1 MCPAPRAV
9 AFDGVLRRGDIQQLT
24 SNTGPVA
31 QAFRTANYGYNLR
44 FPVVPAL
51 AQPADPRYL
60 HPHVLSI
67 MLRHK
72 LPIPQDVQ
80 VWPPVQVPEHAA
92 EIVSDLVNHLNDMQY
107 CDISSTVS
115 FRSTVVQKLLPQP
128 SSHDD
133 EPGTSPAFP
142 AADMSIMPCGA
153 MLPVECAML
162 TSYSEV
168 HLLTGVRV
176 YVVFPAIPSN
186 MERLEDYLDCMARG
200 YPQDHDGLCEVSLFR
215 GVTFVQRPG
224 QIVYLPPFCPTA
236 VFATKTSA
244 AVVLR
249 SRRFEGIPFRICHI
263 DMTATWI
270 SNLHRHDPERLW
282 MVLEIELMQLWLDL
296 DTLLSDTA
304 IGTPDF
310 AHSIDHLGVEWL
322 SKASKFRELLEK
334 YIPKVQNEIILR
346 NVPKLW
352 TILVERTGREYCPI
366 CWTTIKE
373 LEVSF
378 VDHFSMLHWNKP
390 EAKKPVRPTKVSSR
404 SNNVAMIK
412 RGLTVAS
419 GNKGVP
425 QVKKPSKKKA
435 RIEPAQTISLP
446 SRPRTPVGSAATK
459 AGPVPRPSTT
469 RQAKAKGSA
478 RK

>member
-9 AFDGVLRRGDIQQLT
+9 AFEGVLRRGDIQQLT
-24 SNTGPVA
+24 SNTGPIA
-31 QAFRTANYGYNLR
+31 QAFKTANYGYNLR

-67 MLRHK
+67 MLRQK

-80 VWPPVQVPEHAA
+80 VWPPVQAPEHAA
-92 EIVSDLVNHLNDMQY
+92 EIVSDLVNHLDDMQY

-115 FRSTVVQKLLPQP
+115 FRSTVVQKLLPRP
-128 SSHDD
+128 SPNDD

-168 HLLTGVRV
+168 HLLTGVRA

-186 MERLEDYLDCMARG
+186 MEKLKAYLD
-200 YPQDHDGLCEVSLFR
+200 YPQDHDGLCQDSLDR

-236 VFATKTSA
+236 VFATKTSV

-270 SNLHRHDPERLW
+270 SNLNRHDPKRLQ

-296 DTLLSDTA
+296 DTMLSDTA
-304 IGTPDF
+304 TGTPDF
-310 AHSIDHLGVEWL
+310 AHSIDHLGVEWRI
-322 SKASKFRELLEK
+322 KDSKFRELLEK
-334 YIPKVQNEIILR
+334 HIPNDQKEIILR

-352 TILVERTGREYCPI
+352 TILVERTGREYCPV

-378 VDHFSMLHWNKP
+378 VDHFSTLHWNKP
-390 EAKKPVRPTKVSSR
+390 EPKKPVRPTKVSSR
-404 SNNVAMIK
+404 STNVAKNK
-412 RGLTVAS
+412 RELAVAS
-419 GNKGVP
+419 GNKGV
-425 QVKKPSKKKA
+425 QEVNERSKKKA
-435 RIEPAQTISLP
+435 RVEPAQAISLP
-446 SRPRTPVGSAATK
+446 SRPRTPVGYASTK

-469 RQAKAKGSA
+469 RQTKAKGNA